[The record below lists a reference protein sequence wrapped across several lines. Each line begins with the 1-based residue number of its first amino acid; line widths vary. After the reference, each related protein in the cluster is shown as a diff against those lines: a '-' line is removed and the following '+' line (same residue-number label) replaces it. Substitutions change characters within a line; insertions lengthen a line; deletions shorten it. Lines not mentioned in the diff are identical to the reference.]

1 MNRVATSSNLIPCKV
16 GPVLAICNG
25 AFGMTSAALPLVFKL
40 LRLGVSV
47 CSRDVSNKT

>member
-16 GPVLAICNG
+16 GPVLATCNG